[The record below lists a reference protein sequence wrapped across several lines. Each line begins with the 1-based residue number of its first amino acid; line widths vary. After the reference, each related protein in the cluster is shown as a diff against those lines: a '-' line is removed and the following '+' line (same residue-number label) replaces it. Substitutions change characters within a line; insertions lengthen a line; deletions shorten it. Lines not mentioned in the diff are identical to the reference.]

1 MNKLMHSYIEQ
12 TCRCD
17 RSKETI
23 LEMWINGLIGTNTLI
38 TTYYIFTLTFLSVY
52 KQRLHL

>member
-23 LEMWINGLIGTNTLI
+23 IEMWINGLIGTNTLI